1 MTIIKSSPNLSPV
14 DIYKLTMNPKTEK
27 MQNHK
32 GERLEIAAWALYE
45 DVNQKSGELHE
56 ILSIK
61 TAEGETFATNSPTFK
76 RDFFSMMELFESM
89 GATVPAIVIDSGCS
103 NAGREFITCV
113 YSD

>member
-1 MTIIKSSPNLSPV
+1 MTIIKSSPNLTPV
-14 DIYKLTMNPKTEK
+14 DIYNLTMNPKTEK

-32 GERLEIAAWALYE
+32 GERLELAEWALYE
-45 DVNQKSGELHE
+45 DVNQKTGELHE

-61 TAEGETFATNSPTFK
+61 TVEGEIFATNSPTFK
-76 RDFFSMMELFESM
+76 RDFFSMLELFESM
-89 GATVPAIVIDSGCS
+89 GATVPAIVVDSGYS